1 MAGEHLMS
9 AMPSRASESGIP
21 RARAWA
27 VGLLVAAAGLAV
39 ASMVTPW
46 AGVAQLVVIV
56 LAAVRIRRSPRPYRR
71 LLWWAIAIGAVAS
84 ALLAVASS
92 AFMLASSP

>member
-1 MAGEHLMS
+1 
-9 AMPSRASESGIP
+9 MPGRASESGIL

-27 VGLLVAAAGLAV
+27 VGLLIAAAGLAV
-39 ASMVTPW
+39 ASIVTPW

-56 LAAVRIRRSPRPYRR
+56 LAVIRMPRSPHPYRR
-71 LLWWAIAIGAVAS
+71 LLWWAIAIAAVAS
-84 ALLAVASS
+84 VLLAVASS